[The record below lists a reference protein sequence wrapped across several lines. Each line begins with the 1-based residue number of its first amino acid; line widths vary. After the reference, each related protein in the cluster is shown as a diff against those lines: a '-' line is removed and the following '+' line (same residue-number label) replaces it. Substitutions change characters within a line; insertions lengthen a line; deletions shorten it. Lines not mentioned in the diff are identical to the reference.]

1 MVRKKRPK
9 NRNPRRVRERLAFV
23 VLPLLVLSFVAA
35 GLTFDRQ
42 RGIADDLSV
51 DLCPAEEHIAG
62 RTAFLVDLAKPL
74 HSDLGR
80 DIGALLRD
88 VSSDLAKGTEL
99 RVFALM
105 DDPAKPRV
113 LLARFC
119 KPYDNADLQLETAKD
134 RTDSLRDCDDL
145 PAQLTDSVRTAAK
158 RFCDLRA
165 ALQADIDTLAQ
176 RRQES
181 LVTGSWLVEAF
192 ETTRREFMSYSG
204 PHKLYVYSDMLQHAK
219 WYSQLDLDW
228 TNWRSEDFEIDVRAE
243 DPNPSPPQLTGL
255 QVNVFYTPR
264 QELTALPRL
273 RRIHQ
278 QLWQRYFAPASVTF
292 EEQPMLPSYSAVP
305 LMDVPSDAERVA
317 REQRRLDQEIEATKR
332 LLAQIEAERAAL
344 ERGRDQQQRDAA
356 AEQTATPTT
365 P

>member
-1 MVRKKRPK
+1 M
-9 NRNPRRVRERLAFV
+9 FV

-42 RGIADDLSV
+42 RGTADDLSV

-62 RTAFLVDLAKPL
+62 RAAFLVDLAKPL
-74 HSDLGR
+74 HPDLDR
-80 DIGALLRD
+80 DMGALLRD
-88 VSSDLAKGTEL
+88 VSSDLAKSAEL

-165 ALQADIDTLAQ
+165 ALQADIGTLAQ
-176 RRQES
+176 RHQES

-192 ETTRREFMSYSG
+192 ESTRREFMSYSG

-228 TNWRSEDFEIDVRAE
+228 TNWRSEDFEIDARAE
-243 DPNPSPPQLTGL
+243 DPNPSPQSTDL
-255 QVNVFYTPR
+255 QVRVFYTPR

-273 RRIHQ
+273 KRIHQ
-278 QLWQRYFAPASVTF
+278 QLWQRYFAPAPVTF
-292 EEQPMLPSYSAVP
+292 EEQPMLPSYAAVP
-305 LMDVPSDAERVA
+305 LMDVISDAERVA
-317 REQRRLDQEIEATKR
+317 HERQRLDEEIEATKR

-344 ERGRDQQQRDAA
+344 ERDRDEQQRDEAPDV
-356 AEQTATPTT
+356 EEPS

>member
-1 MVRKKRPK
+1 MVGKKRAK
-9 NRNPRRVRERLAFV
+9 NRNPRRIRERLVFV

-42 RGIADDLSV
+42 RGTADDLSV

-62 RTAFLVDLAKPL
+62 RAAFLVDLAKPL
-74 HSDLGR
+74 HSDLDR
-80 DIGALLRD
+80 DMGALLRD
-88 VSSDLAKGTEL
+88 VSSDLAKGAEL

-165 ALQADIDTLAQ
+165 ALQADIDAMAQ

-228 TNWRSEDFEIDVRAE
+228 TNWRSEDFEIDARA
-243 DPNPSPPQLTGL
+243 DSPNLSPLTDL

-273 RRIHQ
+273 KRIHQ
-278 QLWQRYFAPASVTF
+278 QLWQRHFAPAPVTF
-292 EEQPMLPSYSAVP
+292 EEQPMLPSYAAVP
-305 LMDVPSDAERVA
+305 LMDVISEAERVA
-317 REQRRLDQEIEATKR
+317 LERRRLDQEIEATKR

-356 AEQTATPTT
+356 SEVEETNP
-365 P
+365 